1 MTTNPA
7 GEPLPKAYDPH
18 QVEGRLYEWW
28 ERSGYFRATP
38 DPSREPFTIIMPP
51 PNVTGELHLG
61 HAQRAAIEDAL
72 IRFHRM
78 KGAATLY
85 LPGTDHAGI
94 ATQVVVERQLAAEGL
109 TRHDIG
115 REAFLERVWDWVG
128 KTGNTI
134 DKQHRRLGSSCDW
147 ERKTFTLD
155 DGPARAVRT
164 TFKSLYDHGLI
175 YRDERMINWCVSCRS
190 ALSDLEVEHEQVQGN
205 LYYIRYLYED
215 GSGHLT
221 VATTRPETLLGDTAV
236 AVNPLD
242 ERYSGAPSKRVRLP
256 VLGRLIPVIADDAVA
271 TEFGTGALKITPG
284 HDPNDFE
291 TGERHDLPIVNVLN
305 PDGTLNEEAGPY
317 AGCDRF
323 EARKAIVAQ
332 LELEGLLE
340 KVEPHA
346 HSVGHCQRSGDP
358 VEPIVSMQ
366 WFVKIHPLA
375 EPALAAVQDGRIRIV
390 PERFTR
396 VYENWME
403 NIRDWCISRQLWW
416 GHRIPVWYCGACGHL
431 TVAVDEPQACEA
443 CGSGDIQQDEDVLD
457 TWFSS
462 GLWTHS
468 TIGWPERNADLD
480 YFYPTSVM
488 ETGYDI
494 LFFWVARMIM
504 MGMWNLND
512 VPFRTVYLSGLVRDE
527 HGQKM
532 SKTRGNVRDPLDAID
547 QYGTDA
553 LRFALTTG
561 TAPGSDTRFSD
572 DRLEAARN
580 FANKLWNVGRFVIGQ
595 TEGQA
600 SMEGWYATPPRE
612 HRQDRWMLSK
622 AQQTAVRVNDLI
634 AEFQIGETERVLHE
648 FIWSDFADWY
658 IELAKVRMRNGDD
671 QPRRVLAHVLE
682 RVLRLLHPFM
692 PFVTE
697 EIWQRLTAVLPPE
710 GNLPESIMIALYP
723 DPKARL
729 SEEELQ
735 ARRDADAPASE
746 EVELLIDVVR
756 AIRNVRAEFKVAPQ
770 ASLLALIV
778 GDLPFVDALTG
789 QVRVIQSLAGT
800 NVIKFAEERD
810 AGIAISQFSNT
821 GFSFDD
827 RGDVVHLVVRN
838 ITVVLKLMGSVDLDA
853 ERERLRGEAGSVEK
867 HVAGLEGRLNNS
879 QFRDKAPVEV
889 VERERERL
897 VSGRA
902 RLERITE
909 LLRDLGG

>member
-7 GEPLPKAYDPH
+7 GEPLAKAYDPH
-18 QVEGRLYEWW
+18 QVESRLYEWW

-38 DPSREPFTIIMPP
+38 DPARNPFTIIMPP

-61 HAQRAAIEDAL
+61 HAMTAAIEDAL
-72 IRFHRM
+72 TRYHRM
-78 KGAATLY
+78 KGDAALY

-94 ATQVVVERQLAAEGL
+94 ATQVVVERQLAAEEL

-115 REAFLERVWDWVG
+115 REAFLKRIWEWVG
-128 KTGNTI
+128 KTGDTI
-134 DKQHRRLGSSCDW
+134 DNQHRRLGASCDW

-155 DGPARAVRT
+155 EGPARAVRT
-164 TFKSLYDHGLI
+164 TFKNLYDEGLI
-175 YRDERMINWCVSCRS
+175 YRGERMINWCVSCRT
-190 ALSDLEVEHEQVQGN
+190 ALSDLEVEHEEEQGN
-205 LYYIRYLYED
+205 LYYVRYPYED

-236 AVNPLD
+236 AVNPTD
-242 ERYSGAPSKRVRLP
+242 ERYAGAQGKRVRLP
-256 VLGRLIPVIADDAVA
+256 VLGRLIPVITDEAVA

-291 TGERHDLPIVNVLN
+291 TGERHALPIVNILN

-317 AGCDRF
+317 AGFDRF
-323 EARKAIVAQ
+323 DARKAIVGQ
-332 LELEGLLE
+332 LEREGLLE
-340 KVEPHA
+340 KVEPHVHA
-346 HSVGHCQRSGDP
+346 VGHCQRSGDT
-358 VEPIVSMQ
+358 VEPIVSVQ
-366 WFVKIHPLA
+366 WFVKIGPLA
-375 EPALAAVQDGRIRIV
+375 EPALAAVKDGRIRIV
-390 PERFTR
+390 PERFAR

-416 GHRIPVWYCGACGHL
+416 GHRIPVWYCGGCSHM
-431 TVAVDEPQACEA
+431 TVAVDAPEACEA
-443 CGSGDIQQDEDVLD
+443 CGSGEIEQDEDVLD

-468 TIGWPERNADLD
+468 TLGWPEANADLG

-504 MGMWNLND
+504 RGMWNVGD
-512 VPFRTVYLSGLVRDE
+512 VPFRTVYLHGLVRDE

-547 QYGTDA
+547 QFGTDA

-561 TAPGSDTRFSD
+561 TTPGNDTRFSD

-595 TEGQA
+595 TEGQEG
-600 SMEGWYATPPRE
+600 MEGWYATPPRE
-612 HRQDRWMLSK
+612 HRHDRWMLSK
-622 AQQTAVRVNDLI
+622 AQETAVRVNDLI
-634 AEFQIGETERVLHE
+634 ADFQIGEAERVLHE

-658 IELAKVRMRNGDD
+658 IEMAKVRLRNGDQ

-697 EIWQRLTAVLPPE
+697 ELWQRLTPVLPPE
-710 GNLPESIMIALYP
+710 GNLPESIMIAPYP
-723 DPKARL
+723 NPKARL
-729 SEEELQ
+729 SDDEWQ
-735 ARRDADAPASE
+735 ARREADAPASE
-746 EVELLIDVVR
+746 EVDLLIDVVR
-756 AIRNVRAEFKVAPQ
+756 AIRNVRAELKIEPQ
-770 ASLLALIV
+770 ALLDAVVSISRSAAALEDESDAIRALARV
-778 GDLPFVDALTG
+778 GALRFG
-789 QVRVIQSLAGT
+789 
-800 NVIKFAEERD
+800 D
-810 AGIAISQFSNT
+810 AGAGQDT
-821 GFSFDD
+821 V
-827 RGDVVHLVVRN
+827 RLVVRDV
-838 ITVVLKLMGSVDLDA
+838 TVALSVGGSVDLEG
-853 ERERLRGEAGSVEK
+853 ERERLRGEAASVQK
-867 HVAGLEGRLNNS
+867 HLAGLEVRLSSN
-879 QFRDKAPVEV
+879 QFLEKAPADV

-897 VSGRA
+897 ESGRA
-902 RLERITE
+902 RLERITG

>member
-7 GEPLPKAYDPH
+7 GEPLAKAYDPH
-18 QVEGRLYEWW
+18 RVEGRLYEWW

-38 DPSREPFTIIMPP
+38 DPAREPFTIIMPP

-72 IRFHRM
+72 TRYHRM
-78 KGAATLY
+78 KGCVALY

-109 TRHDIG
+109 TRHEIG

-128 KTGNTI
+128 KTGSTI
-134 DKQHRRLGSSCDW
+134 DNQHRRLGASCDW

-155 DGPARAVRT
+155 EGPVRAVRT
-164 TFKSLYDHGLI
+164 TFKSLYDRGLI
-175 YRDERMINWCVSCRS
+175 YRGERMINWCVSCRS
-190 ALSDLEVEHEQVQGN
+190 ALSDLEVEHEEVQGN
-205 LYYIRYLYED
+205 LYHIRYPYED

-236 AVNPLD
+236 AVNPAD
-242 ERYSGAPSKRVRLP
+242 ERYAGAPGKRVRLP
-256 VLGRLIPVIADDAVA
+256 VLGRLIPVVADDAVA
-271 TEFGTGALKITPG
+271 TDFGTGALKITPG

-291 TGERHDLPIVNVLN
+291 TGERHGLPVVNVLN

-317 AGCDRF
+317 AGVDRF
-323 EARKAIVAQ
+323 EARRAIVAQ
-332 LELEGLLE
+332 LEREGLLE

-346 HSVGHCQRSGDP
+346 HSVGHCQRTGDS
-358 VEPIVSMQ
+358 VEPVVSMQ
-366 WFVKIHPLA
+366 WFVRIAPLA
-375 EPALAAVQDGRIRIV
+375 EPALDAVRDGRIRIV
-390 PERFTR
+390 PERFAR

-416 GHRIPVWYCGACGHL
+416 GHRIPVWYCAACGHQ
-431 TVAVDEPQACEA
+431 TVAVDEPRSCEM
-443 CGSGDIQQDEDVLD
+443 CGSSSIEQDEDVLD

-468 TIGWPERNADLD
+468 TLGWPESNADLD

-504 MGMWNLND
+504 MGMWNLD
-512 VPFRTVYLSGLVRDE
+512 DIPFRTVYLSGLVRDE

-532 SKTRGNVRDPLDAID
+532 SKTRGNVSDPLDAIE

-561 TAPGSDTRFSD
+561 TAPGSDTRFSA

-595 TEGQA
+595 VEERE
-600 SMEGWYATPPRE
+600 SMDGWYATPPRE

-622 AQQTAVRVNDLI
+622 AQQTAVRVNDLM
-634 AEFQIGETERVLHE
+634 AEFQIGEAERVLHE

-658 IELAKVRMRNGDD
+658 IELAKVRMRSGDD

-710 GNLPESIMIALYP
+710 GNLPESIMIAPYP

-729 SEEELQ
+729 SEEELR

-746 EVELLIDVVR
+746 EVELLIDLVR
-756 AIRNVRAEFKVAPQ
+756 AIRNVRAELKIEPQTLLDVAVA
-770 ASLLALIV
+770 ASRPAAALEGEADAVRALARVGALL
-778 GDLPFVDALTG
+778 F
-789 QVRVIQSLAGT
+789 
-800 NVIKFAEERD
+800 
-810 AGIAISQFSNT
+810 
-821 GFSFDD
+821 
-827 RGDVVHLVVRN
+827 GDVESGQDTVRLVVRDV
-838 ITVVLKLMGSVDLDA
+838 TVALNVGGSVDLDA
-853 ERERLRGEAGSVEK
+853 ERERLRVEAASVEK
-867 HVAGLEGRLNNS
+867 HVAGLQGRLGNA
-879 QFRDKAPVEV
+879 QFLDKAPAEV

-897 VSGRA
+897 ENGRA

>member
-7 GEPLPKAYDPH
+7 GEPLSKAYDPR

-38 DPSREPFTIIMPP
+38 DPDREPFTIIMPP

-61 HAQRAAIEDAL
+61 HAMTAAIEDAL
-72 IRFHRM
+72 TRYHRM
-78 KGAATLY
+78 KGDVALY

-94 ATQVVVERQLAAEGL
+94 ATQVVVERQLAADEL

-115 REAFLERVWDWVG
+115 REAFLKRIWEWVD
-128 KTGNTI
+128 KTGDTI
-134 DKQHRRLGSSCDW
+134 DNQHRRLGASCDW

-155 DGPARAVRT
+155 EGPARAVRT
-164 TFKSLYDHGLI
+164 TFKNLYDEGLI
-175 YRDERMINWCVSCRS
+175 YRGERMINWCVSCRT
-190 ALSDLEVEHEQVQGN
+190 ALSDLEVEHEEVQGN

-236 AVNPLD
+236 AVNPMD
-242 ERYSGAPSKRVRLP
+242 EQYAGAPGKRVRLP
-256 VLGRLIPVIADDAVA
+256 VLRRLIPVIADDAVA
-271 TEFGTGALKITPG
+271 AEFGTGALKITPG

-291 TGERHDLPIVNVLN
+291 TGERHGLPIVNVLN
-305 PDGTLNEEAGPY
+305 ADGTLNEEAGPY
-317 AGCDRF
+317 AGFDRF
-323 EARKAIVAQ
+323 DARKAIVAQ
-332 LELEGLLE
+332 LEQEGLLE
-340 KVEPHA
+340 KVEPHS

-366 WFVKIHPLA
+366 WFVKIAPLA

-390 PERFTR
+390 PERFAR
-396 VYENWME
+396 VYANWME

-416 GHRIPVWYCGACGHL
+416 GHRIPVWYCGACGHQ
-431 TVAVDEPQACEA
+431 TVAVDEPQACEG
-443 CGSGDIQQDEDVLD
+443 CGSGDIEQDEDVLD

-468 TIGWPERNADLD
+468 TLGWPEDSVDLD

-504 MGMWNLND
+504 MGMRNMGD
-512 VPFRTVYLSGLVRDE
+512 VPFRTVYLHGLVRDE
-527 HGQKM
+527 QGQKM

-561 TAPGSDTRFSD
+561 TTPGNDSRFSD

-595 TEGQA
+595 TEEQEG
-600 SMEGWYATPPRE
+600 MDGWYATPPRE

-634 AEFQIGETERVLHE
+634 ADFQIGEAERVLHE

-671 QPRRVLAHVLE
+671 QPRQVLAHVLE

-710 GNLPESIMIALYP
+710 GSLPESIMIAPYP

-735 ARRDADAPASE
+735 ARREADAPASD
-746 EVELLIDVVR
+746 EVELLIDLVR
-756 AIRNVRAEFKVAPQ
+756 AIRNIRAELKVEPQ
-770 ASLLALIV
+770 TLLDAAVATSRPAAALETE
-778 GDLPFVDALTG
+778 VDAIRGLA
-789 QVRVIQSLAGT
+789 RVGALRFGDT
-800 NVIKFAEERD
+800 D
-810 AGIAISQFSNT
+810 AGQDT
-821 GFSFDD
+821 V
-827 RGDVVHLVVRN
+827 RLVVRDV
-838 ITVVLKLMGSVDLDA
+838 TVALNVGGSVDLEA
-853 ERERLRGEAGSVEK
+853 ERDRLRGEAASVQK
-867 HVAGLEGRLNNS
+867 HLAGLEGRLSSS
-879 QFRDKAPVEV
+879 QFLDKAPAEV

-897 VSGRA
+897 ESGRV

>member
-7 GEPLPKAYDPH
+7 GEPLPKAYDPR

-28 ERSGYFRATP
+28 ERSGYFRAAP
-38 DPSREPFTIIMPP
+38 DPDREPFTIIMPP

-61 HAQRAAIEDAL
+61 HAMTAAIEDAL
-72 IRFHRM
+72 TRYHRM
-78 KGAATLY
+78 KGDVALY

-94 ATQVVVERQLAAEGL
+94 ATQVVVERLLAAEGL

-115 REAFLERVWDWVG
+115 REAFLKRIWEWVD
-128 KTGNTI
+128 KTGDTI
-134 DKQHRRLGSSCDW
+134 DNQHRRLGASCDW

-155 DGPARAVRT
+155 EGPARAVRT
-164 TFKSLYDHGLI
+164 TFKNLYDEGLI
-175 YRDERMINWCVSCRS
+175 YRGERMINWCVSCRT
-190 ALSDLEVEHEQVQGN
+190 ALSDLEVEHEEVQGN
-205 LYYIRYLYED
+205 LYHIRYLYED

-236 AVNPLD
+236 AVNPSD
-242 ERYSGAPSKRVRLP
+242 ERYAGAPGKRVRLP

-291 TGERHDLPIVNVLN
+291 TGERHGLPVVNVLN

-317 AGCDRF
+317 AGFDRF

-332 LELEGLLE
+332 LEREGLLE
-340 KVEPHA
+340 KVEPHS

-358 VEPIVSMQ
+358 VEPIVSTQ
-366 WFVKIHPLA
+366 WFVKIGPLA
-375 EPALAAVQDGRIRIV
+375 EPALAAVKDGRIRIV
-390 PERFTR
+390 PERFAR

-416 GHRIPVWYCGACGHL
+416 GHRIPVWYCGACSHM
-431 TVAVDEPQACEA
+431 TVAVDEPQGCEA
-443 CGSGDIQQDEDVLD
+443 CGSAGIEQDEDVLD

-468 TIGWPERNADLD
+468 TLGWPERNADLD

-504 MGMWNLND
+504 MGMWNMGD
-512 VPFRTVYLSGLVRDE
+512 VPFRTVYLHGLVRDE

-547 QYGTDA
+547 RYGTDA

-561 TAPGSDTRFSD
+561 TTPGNDTRFSD

-580 FANKLWNVGRFVIGQ
+580 FANKLWNVGRFVIGAA
-595 TEGQA
+595 EGQDG
-600 SMEGWYATPPRE
+600 MDGWYAAPPRE

-634 AEFQIGETERVLHE
+634 AEFQIGEAERVLHE

-658 IELAKVRMRNGDD
+658 IELAKVRLRNGDD

-710 GNLPESIMIALYP
+710 GNLPESIMIAPYP
-723 DPKARL
+723 YPKARL

-746 EVELLIDVVR
+746 EVELLIDLVR
-756 AIRNVRAEFKVAPQ
+756 AVRNVRAELKIEPQTLLDATVAVSR
-770 ASLLALIV
+770 AAATLETETDAIRALARV
-778 GDLPFVDALTG
+778 GALRFGEAEAG
-789 QVRVIQSLAGT
+789 QDTVR
-800 NVIKFAEERD
+800 
-810 AGIAISQFSNT
+810 
-821 GFSFDD
+821 
-827 RGDVVHLVVRN
+827 LVVRDV
-838 ITVVLKLMGSVDLDA
+838 TVALNVGGSVDLEA
-853 ERERLRGEAGSVEK
+853 ERGRLRGEAASVEK
-867 HVAGLEGRLNNS
+867 HVSGLEGRLNNA
-879 QFRDKAPVEV
+879 QFLDKAPAEV

-897 VSGRA
+897 ESGRA

>member
-1 MTTNPA
+1 MTTDPA
-7 GEPLPKAYDPH
+7 EEPLSKAYDPR

-28 ERSGYFRATP
+28 ERSGYFRAAP
-38 DPSREPFTIIMPP
+38 DPDREPFTIIMPP

-61 HAQRAAIEDAL
+61 HAMTAAIEDAL
-72 IRFHRM
+72 TRYHRM
-78 KGAATLY
+78 KGDVALY

-94 ATQVVVERQLAAEGL
+94 ATQVVVERQLAAEEL

-115 REAFLERVWDWVG
+115 REAFLKRIWEWVD
-128 KTGNTI
+128 KTGDTI
-134 DKQHRRLGSSCDW
+134 DNQHRRLGASCDW

-155 DGPARAVRT
+155 EGPARAVRT
-164 TFKSLYDHGLI
+164 TFKNLYDEGFI
-175 YRDERMINWCVSCRS
+175 YRSERIINWCVSCRT
-190 ALSDLEVEHEQVQGN
+190 ALSDLEVEHQEVQGN
-205 LYYIRYLYED
+205 LYHIRYLYED

-236 AVNPLD
+236 AVNPTD
-242 ERYSGAPSKRVRLP
+242 ERYTGAAGKRVRLP

-271 TEFGTGALKITPG
+271 TDFGTGALKITPG

-291 TGERHDLPIVNVLN
+291 TGERHGLPIVNVLN

-317 AGCDRF
+317 EGFDRF
-323 EARKAIVAQ
+323 DARKAIVAQ
-332 LELEGLLE
+332 LEREGLLE
-340 KVEPHA
+340 KVEPYT

-366 WFVKIHPLA
+366 WFVRIAPLA

-390 PERFTR
+390 PERFAR
-396 VYENWME
+396 VYANWME

-416 GHRIPVWYCGACGHL
+416 GHRIPVWYCSACGHM
-431 TVAVDEPQACEA
+431 TVAVDEPEVCEA
-443 CGSGDIQQDEDVLD
+443 CGSADIAQDEDVLD

-468 TIGWPERNADLD
+468 TLGWPGDNADLD

-504 MGMWNLND
+504 MGMWNMGD
-512 VPFRTVYLSGLVRDE
+512 VPFRTVYLHGLVRDE

-561 TAPGSDTRFSD
+561 TTPGNDSRFSD

-595 TEGQA
+595 TEGREG
-600 SMEGWYATPPRE
+600 MEGWYATPPRE
-612 HRQDRWMLSK
+612 HRQDRWMLSR

-634 AEFQIGETERVLHE
+634 AEFQIGEAERVLHE

-658 IELAKVRMRNGDD
+658 IELAKVRMRSGDD

-710 GNLPESIMIALYP
+710 GNLPESIMIAPYP

-746 EVELLIDVVR
+746 EVELLIDLVR
-756 AIRNVRAEFKVAPQ
+756 AIRNVRAELKIEPQTLLDASVA
-770 ASLLALIV
+770 ASRAAATLETET
-778 GDLPFVDALTG
+778 DAI
-789 QVRVIQSLAGT
+789 RSLARVGALR
-800 NVIKFAEERD
+800 FSDAD
-810 AGIAISQFSNT
+810 AGRDT
-821 GFSFDD
+821 V
-827 RGDVVHLVVRN
+827 RLVVRDV
-838 ITVVLKLMGSVDLDA
+838 TVALDVGGSVDLDA
-853 ERERLRGEAGSVEK
+853 ERGRLRGEAASVEK
-867 HVAGLEGRLNNS
+867 HVSGLEGRLNNA
-879 QFRDKAPVEV
+879 QFLDKAPAEV

-897 VSGRA
+897 ESGRA
-902 RLERITE
+902 RLERITG